1 MHRSSK
7 TLFLIFLVF
16 SFFTFS
22 QNFNAERNQLDK
34 KLMVGLGSWATTNF
48 LVSGIGWGSIPSG
61 EAHYFHQMNVMWN
74 VVNIGLAVP
83 GYLKAR
89 NAPTE
94 LSATDTKLQ
103 QKKTEKIYLINAFL
117 DVGYISSGLI
127 LGAIKTDDLTNSQRF
142 SGYGKSLIVQGGF
155 LLLFDFMAYGLHK
168 SHATKNAKAFVQS
181 LEVSP
186 SGIGIVWHIPPSKH
200 KLHNNTYIRY

>member
-1 MHRSSK
+1 MSK
-7 TLFLIFLVF
+7 QIMRFCLLLFLLILFN
-16 SFFTFS
+16 SKA

-34 KLMVGLGSWATTNF
+34 KLMLGLGSWATTNF

-94 LSATDTKLQ
+94 LSTTDTKLQ

-127 LGAIKTDDLTNSQRF
+127 LGAIKTDNLTNSQRF
-142 SGYGKSLIVQGGF
+142 SGYGKSLIVQGSF
-155 LLLFDFMAYGLHK
+155 LLLFDLMAYGLHK

-186 SGIGIVWHIPPSKH
+186 SGIGIVWHIPNSTK
-200 KLHNNTYIRY
+200 KVFNHN